1 MGDKMFKK
9 KVKSHGRRLMVLVCV
24 LMCLLMLVGC
34 GEEPFELE
42 KNEQDIIV
50 NYAAH
55 IVAKYNTKQ
64 PEGYTYVYPKEEEE
78 ETQETQETE
87 TDQEETKDDSKAQPE
102 GTSSAEANSS
112 SGQETVSLTQALG
125 LKEKTLT
132 AVYTGTELTDHY
144 ETVVP
149 SAGGQLMIV
158 HVTLKNKSDKKVKVN
173 LLKKM
178 PIFRAT
184 INEKQQ
190 VTADLTLLD
199 NDLSTLEKT
208 IKPGKSVDAVIVFS
222 IGDTELT
229 TVNQLTMSVNIGGK
243 KSIVEFL

>member
-1 MGDKMFKK
+1 MGENMFRK
-9 KVKSHGRRLMVLVCV
+9 KVKSHGRRLLVLVSV
-24 LMCLLMLVGC
+24 VMCLTLLVGC

-64 PEGYTYVYPKEEEE
+64 PEGYTYVYPKEEKEEEE
-78 ETQETQETE
+78 ETPETE
-87 TDQEETKDDSKAQPE
+87 TDPEDTKEDSKTQPE
-102 GTSSAEANSS
+102 GTTSAETNPSS
-112 SGQETVSLTQALG
+112 EQETVSLTKALG
-125 LKEKTLT
+125 LKAKSVT

-158 HVTLKNKSDKKVKVN
+158 HVTLKNKGDKKVKVN
-173 LLKKM
+173 LLKEM

-208 IKPGKSVDAVIVFS
+208 IKPGKAVDAVIVFS

-229 TVNQLTMSVNIGGK
+229 AVNQLTMSVNIGGK